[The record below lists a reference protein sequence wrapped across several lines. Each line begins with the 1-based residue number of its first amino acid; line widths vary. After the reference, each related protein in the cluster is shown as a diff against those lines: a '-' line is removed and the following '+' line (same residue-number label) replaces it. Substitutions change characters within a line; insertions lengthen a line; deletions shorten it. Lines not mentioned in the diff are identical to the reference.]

1 MTWPSGYCA
10 AGPTWLPS
18 PDNSERNRHVLR
30 DSRFVPHPPE
40 FVRRYRAAGYWGTKT
55 IGDEFR
61 AVAAAYPGLDA
72 LITDERRLT
81 FAELDA
87 RSDAIAGRLA
97 QTGLRPGDPVIMQ
110 AGNTA
115 ETVESFYALIKMGA
129 VPVCTLI
136 PFGHHEIDAI
146 ARITGARAHLIQAD
160 LADRDLAAFAE
171 QTRDAVPGMEL
182 ILAIRAAA
190 AGATRID
197 DVPDG
202 PRSRPASG
210 GAASGSAASGGG
222 PDEIAILQLS
232 GGTTGTPKAIPRL
245 HAEYWYY
252 GRATGQ
258 RFGFG
263 PGDRVAHFMPIMHNA
278 GIHMSLFGAH
288 SAGATLVLGSRWEPQ
303 YVLDTLGREKITH
316 LASLTTLIPSI
327 CDDPRY
333 EQATASLKRLSLA
346 LPAVPPE
353 LFGKLSGKGTT
364 VCQFFG
370 MGEGFACSAPTDASA
385 AMRGQSVGYPLSPGD
400 EFRVLDPDTG
410 MEMPDGAIGELCVRG
425 PYTLRG
431 YFNAAE
437 HNARAFTRD
446 GFLRTGDLVT
456 VRHIDGQPCLRIEGR
471 HKDVISRGGEK
482 INAAE
487 VEELLLRI
495 PGVAAAALVAM
506 PDERLGER
514 ACVFVVPGPPGCPS
528 LAEIRELLR
537 AAGVAK
543 FKWPERLETIGE
555 LPVTAVGKVSKAQL
569 RRELARRLEQPVAR

>member
-1 MTWPSGYCA
+1 M
-10 AGPTWLPS
+10 LH
-18 PDNSERNRHVLR
+18 DR
-30 DSRFVPHPPE
+30 RFVPHPPE
-40 FVRRYRAAGYWGTKT
+40 FVGRYRAAGYWGSKT

-61 AVAAAYPGLDA
+61 AVAAAHPDVDA
-72 LITDERRLT
+72 LVTDERRLT

-87 RSDAIAGRLA
+87 RSDAIAGRLVEA
-97 QTGLRPGDPVIMQ
+97 GLRPGDPVIMQ

-115 ETVESFYALIKMGA
+115 ETIESFYALIKMGA

-146 ARITGARAHLIQAD
+146 ARITGARAHLVQAD

-182 ILAIRAAA
+182 ILTIRADA

-202 PRSRPASG
+202 PSSRPAPG
-210 GAASGSAASGGG
+210 GD

-258 RFGFG
+258 RFGFR
-263 PGDRVAHFMPIMHNA
+263 PGDRVAHFMPVMHNA
-278 GIHMSLFGAH
+278 GIHISLFGAH
-288 SAGATLVLGSRWEPQ
+288 SAGATLVLGDRWEPQ
-303 YVLDTLGREKITH
+303 YVLDTLARERITH
-316 LASLTTLIPSI
+316 TATLTTLISTI

-333 EQATASLKRLSLA
+333 EQATARLKRLSLA
-346 LPAVPPE
+346 LPAVPPG
-353 LFGKLSGKGTT
+353 LFDKLSAKGTT

-370 MGEGFACSAPTDASA
+370 MSEGFACSAPTDASA
-385 AMRGQSVGYPLSPGD
+385 KMRGQTVGYPLSPGD

-410 MEMPDGAIGELCVRG
+410 VDVPDGEVGELCVRG

-437 HNARAFTRD
+437 HNARTFTPD

-471 HKDVISRGGEK
+471 RKDVISRGGEK

-495 PGVAAAALVAM
+495 PGVAAVALVAI
-506 PDERLGER
+506 PDARLGER
-514 ACVFVVPGPPGCPS
+514 ACAFVVPGPPGCPS
-528 LAEIRELLR
+528 LTEVRELLR
-537 AAGVAK
+537 AGGVAK

-569 RRELARRLEQPVAR
+569 RAELARRLEQPATAPLAT